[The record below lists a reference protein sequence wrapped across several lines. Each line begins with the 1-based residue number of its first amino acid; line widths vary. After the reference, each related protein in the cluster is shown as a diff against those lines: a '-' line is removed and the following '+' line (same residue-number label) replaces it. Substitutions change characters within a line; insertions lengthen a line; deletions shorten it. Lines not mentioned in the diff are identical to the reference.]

1 MNSLARS
8 GKPLRVS
15 LLGLTCAFIGILSF
29 ACGGDSEPTARSLLP
44 KLESIGLEI
53 AEEGRD
59 PFAAP
64 SQDTYRARY
73 VATDGSARAAIV
85 VLFVEPD
92 TPAAESNYASLAK
105 LLENPPAEFF
115 GADAEQTETD
125 ALELGDER
133 RSFVTA
139 QADSQGNRVWT
150 DIYRKGTVI
159 AVIQV
164 LSPQDAD
171 YDALRLSVAEEI
183 LNRVE

>member
-1 MNSLARS
+1 MACAVVALLSL
-8 GKPLRVS
+8 
-15 LLGLTCAFIGILSF
+15 
-29 ACGGDSEPTARSLLP
+29 ACGGDGEPTARSLLP
-44 KLESIGLEI
+44 KLDDLGLEI

-92 TPAAESNYASLAK
+92 TATAEANYASLAK

-115 GADAEQTETD
+115 GANAEQSETD
-125 ALELGDER
+125 TLELGDER

-150 DIYRKGTVI
+150 DIYRKGKVI
-159 AVIQV
+159 TVIQV
-164 LSPQDAD
+164 LSSQDAD
-171 YDALRLSVAEEI
+171 DDALRLSVGEAI
-183 LNRVE
+183 LDRVK